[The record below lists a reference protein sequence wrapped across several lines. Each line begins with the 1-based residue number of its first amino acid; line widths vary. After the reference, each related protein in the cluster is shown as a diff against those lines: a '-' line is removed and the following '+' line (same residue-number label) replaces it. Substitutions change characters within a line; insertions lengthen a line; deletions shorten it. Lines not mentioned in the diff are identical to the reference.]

1 MLFYRL
7 VKYITEFTS
16 ERIMANETPK
26 LDTLLESP
34 LVYTLEQVKDRLS
47 KEGFELTSDDY
58 HSNEF
63 CAALI
68 DLAVQATG
76 YQPTDKSETIIFH
89 LSKKNKLD
97 DIFAVYVNT
106 LDEETW
112 SFPKTPTEIEVE
124 GETIPVTG
132 VGARGRTS
140 VRATYQE
147 TLQVMIDYDN
157 RPRHE
162 PIFRGRALCK

>member
-1 MLFYRL
+1 
-7 VKYITEFTS
+7 
-16 ERIMANETPK
+16 MANEIPK
-26 LDTLLESP
+26 LETLLESS
-34 LVYTLEQVKDRLS
+34 LIYTLEQVKDRLS
-47 KEGFELTSDDY
+47 QEGYELTSDDY

-68 DLAVQATG
+68 DLAVQATS
-76 YQPTDKSETIIFH
+76 YQPTDKSETMIFH
-89 LSKKNKLD
+89 LTKEGQFD
-97 DIFAVYVNT
+97 DILAVYVNT

-112 SFPKTPTEIEVE
+112 AFDKTPTEIKFE

-140 VRATYQE
+140 IRATYQE

-157 RPRHE
+157 RPRHK